1 MAEDVVPNGVMSLL
15 SQHALSAERSER
27 RQFINLATPTGSLT
41 PKAGWE
47 SKGSQV
53 KSCAT
58 VCLWAEGHL
67 VCFEDG
73 SYLDRMASQCVL
85 LQSALQD
92 ELHLRLDF
100 LLVTCLRG
108 NDYLPQLAFLAD
120 PVALGRETSRPILC

>member
-1 MAEDVVPNGVMSLL
+1 MGL
-15 SQHALSAERSER
+15 
-27 RQFINLATPTGSLT
+27 IWTGWLRN
-41 PKAGWE
+41 
-47 SKGSQV
+47 V
-53 KSCAT
+53 
-58 VCLWAEGHL
+58 
-67 VCFEDG
+67 F
-73 SYLDRMASQCVL
+73 L